1 MSAATTAGPTWEGL
15 RKEARQ
21 LENEID
27 LKLVGFSKLGTGLS
41 ANVKS
46 DSDNAPLLGPDHV
59 FESMALEIESL
70 LEKLSNLNDQMAEFS
85 SAQTPSAA
93 LLHTL
98 QRHRE
103 ILQDYKQEFRKTQAN
118 FTARRER
125 EDLLKSV
132 RKDIDNFKTSS
143 GLNRRMDFYLK
154 ENDHIRN
161 SDRLLDDQ
169 ISIAVETR
177 DNLVAQ
183 RVNFKRLQTR
193 FNDLSN
199 RFPLINSLLQRV
211 NLRKRRDSLILG
223 LVIGGCMVLL
233 LLYAFRVN
241 GSTGVQPNLQ

>member
-1 MSAATTAGPTWEGL
+1 MSASSGPSWEGL

-41 ANVKS
+41 SNVKS
-46 DSDNAPLLGPDHV
+46 DSSADKAPLLGPDHV
-59 FESMALEIESL
+59 FETMALEIESM
-70 LEKLSNLNDQMAEFS
+70 LEKLTNLNDQMAEFS
-85 SAQTPSAA
+85 SGQVQSPA
-93 LLHTL
+93 LLHTI

-132 RKDIDNFKTSS
+132 RKDIDNFKSSS
-143 GLNRRMDFYLK
+143 GLNRRMDLYLK
-154 ENDHIRN
+154 ENDHIRS

-183 RVNFKRLQTR
+183 RVTFKRLQTR

-199 RFPLINSLLQRV
+199 RFPLINSLLQRI

-223 LVIGGCMVLL
+223 LVIGACTILL
-233 LLYAFRVN
+233 ILYAMR
-241 GSTGVQPNLQ
+241 